1 MSKLTINIGTA
12 PNSKNGDSIRD
23 AFAKVNS
30 NFTELYNTATADIQ
44 IPPQTGNVGKY
55 LTTNGTALSW
65 ATGTGGTTDYNNLT
79 NKPTIPTSFSS
90 LVNGSKT
97 VSLGTNG
104 TLTLPAPLA
113 LLTNV
118 NQLANDTAKI
128 YRATNSTDLE
138 AITLAWNNWYGNEYF
153 FREIVLQDEQG
164 GGGNYPWHGLPSWEA
179 YPLIMN
185 YVSNPPGG
193 GPVQLPPN
201 PSLAP
206 AAVAAI
212 NSYLSYKQLVS
223 SIDIVNG
230 NKTISVDNT
239 GVLSLPGTLEFKDTA
254 NAKIILKNIDN
265 YGYVIEDIEQ
275 HKTWTFNIN
284 GSLTFPDAT
293 TQTTAWTGSVG
304 SLVNGLN
311 NVTLNA
317 TGALAYPNSAL
328 QRDTATVS
336 CPGNASTVVYTGSA
350 PNQQT
355 IKLLIQVEGS
365 VPGQPY
371 DTQACEM
378 IIAKS
383 FRANAIAASVYGVV
397 HTSVAPL
404 ATFTAEW
411 NSLTNRVEVLCTTT
425 AIAVSVRTFATE
437 ITTSD

>member
-30 NFTELYNTATADIQ
+30 NFTELYNTASADVQ

-79 NKPTIPTSFSS
+79 NRPTIPTSFSS

-97 VSLGTNG
+97 VSLASTGV
-104 TLTLPAPLA
+104 LSLPAQG

-118 NQLANDTAKI
+118 NQIASATINRTGASTDTAAI
-128 YRATNSTDLE
+128 QEAWDIWYSNEILYRTYLDQE
-138 AITLAWNNWYGNEYF
+138 VQPGF
-153 FREIVLQDEQG
+153 PPR
-164 GGGNYPWHGLPSWEA
+164 PWFNKPSWEG
-179 YPLIMN
+179 YPLIMEYN
-185 YVSNPPGG
+185 SAGG
-193 GPVQLPPN
+193 GGGGGGQLPPN
-201 PSLAP
+201 PNLAP
-206 AAVAAI
+206 VAKTAVD
-212 NSYLSYKQLVS
+212 SYLAYKELVS
-223 SIDIVNG
+223 DIDIVSG
-230 NKTISVDNT
+230 NKAFSFENT
-239 GVLSLPGTLEFKDTA
+239 GELSLPATLVFKDAA
-254 NAKIILKNIDN
+254 NAKIVLKYTDQ
-265 YGYVIEDIEQ
+265 YGYVVEDTSID
-275 HKTWTFNIN
+275 KAWTFNAN

-311 NVTLNA
+311 NITLNA

-328 QRDTATVS
+328 QRDTGTIS
-336 CPGNASTVVYTGSA
+336 CPGNASTVVYTALG
-350 PNQQT
+350 QYQHT
-355 IKLLIQVEGS
+355 IKLLIQVEGT
-365 VPGQPY
+365 VGAAVDM

-383 FRANAIAASVYGVV
+383 FRADAIAASVYGVV

-411 NSLTNRVEVLCTTT
+411 NSLINRVEVFCTTT

-437 ITTSD
+437 ITTAD